1 MEDILDLYEEPYNPL
16 RPKVNF
22 DETPKQL
29 IGEERQP
36 LRAMPGQVERYDFE
50 YVRNGTCNIFVSCE
64 PQAGWR
70 HLAVTDHR
78 TKNDFAHQMKWL
90 VDEKY
95 PHAEVIRVVLDNLN
109 THKIA
114 SLYETFQPDEAA
126 RLRRKLEF
134 HFTPKHASWLNM
146 AEIELSIVSRQ
157 CLNRRIPD
165 QTTLKKELAA
175 YEEKRNQSKAT
186 IQWRFTAHDAR
197 RKLNRLYPSY
207 SD

>member
-1 MEDILDLYEEPYNPL
+1 
-16 RPKVNF
+16 
-22 DETPKQL
+22 
-29 IGEERQP
+29 
-36 LRAMPGQVERYDFE
+36 
-50 YVRNGTCNIFVSCE
+50 
-64 PQAGWR
+64 
-70 HLAVTDHR
+70 
-78 TKNDFAHQMKWL
+78 MKWL

-175 YEEKRNQSKAT
+175 YEKKRNQSKAT